1 MRAMDLAVKVFF
13 QITQDG
19 DNRMVVFAKIFR
31 ARKDVGVNHGRF
43 VKMMLGLQDKKR
55 IAKVFVKRETHHILD
70 KVTDVI
76 FDLAPFDISFIFG
89 YMKEDVLIQ
98 DGILEGFDFAVM
110 SIFAK
115 DILVNFNFREL
126 PFCKNHLVSALC
138 LN

>member
-89 YMKEDVLIQ
+89 YMKDK
-98 DGILEGFDFAVM
+98 F
-110 SIFAK
+110 
-115 DILVNFNFREL
+115 
-126 PFCKNHLVSALC
+126 
-138 LN
+138 

>member
-19 DNRMVVFAKIFR
+19 DNRMVVFAKVFR
-31 ARKDVGVNHGRF
+31 AGKDVGVNLGCF
-43 VKMMLGLQDKKR
+43 VKMKLGLQNKKR
-55 IAKVFVKRETHHILD
+55 IAKVFVKRATHNIVD
-70 KVTDVI
+70 KVIDVI
-76 FDLAPFDISFIFG
+76 FNLTPFDLSFIFG

-98 DGILEGFDFAVM
+98 DGILEGFDFAVI